1 MKTFASVAIG
11 LVVGIVI
18 GIASSFKAAE
28 KKAEEMIEEELAE
41 VRRAQREGTDT
52 VSDETEKEESVDF
65 TEETSEEEENNMDI
79 MDIYENLT
87 EEYVPA
93 KKPYILEDKPAD
105 YLDSHEYLD
114 SFSELNLVYDVTR
127 GRLADEDGS
136 EFLKIKG
143 ELGFNNLN
151 RLISDEKLAKK
162 NLVTIINEASR
173 FIYYV
178 HVGDLYDYLD
188 EPVEEDYDD

>member
-18 GIASSFKAAE
+18 GIAASFKAAE

-52 VSDETEKEESVDF
+52 VSDETEEEVPVDF

-79 MDIYENLT
+79 YEDIT

-105 YLDSHEYLD
+105 YLDTHEYLD
-114 SFSELNLVYDVTR
+114 SFSELNLVYDTKR

-151 RLISDEKLAKK
+151 RLISDEKLSKK
-162 NLVTIINEASR
+162 NLVTIINEASS